1 MNLCGKNILITG
13 GAKRVGFAVA
23 ASLRAAGAAVYLHV
37 NASAPPDGYP
47 CVHADFSISGEA
59 DHIFKR
65 LPQIDVLINNAS
77 MYQLN
82 RLDSA
87 DLALDRKH
95 FEVNFFAPLALMKAF
110 AAQSGLTEG
119 VIINFLDQEV
129 FAPTPAGGAYALSRR
144 ALRDA
149 TLEMAR
155 LLGPK
160 NIRVNGIAPGPVLP
174 PVGLE
179 ESRMDKT
186 LPTVPLGRKVELADI
201 ADTVKFIIANDSLT
215 GAVIPVDCGQHC
227 FRG

>member
-13 GAKRVGFAVA
+13 GAKRIGFAVA
-23 ASLRAAGAAVYLHV
+23 ASLREAGATVWLHV
-37 NASAPPDGYP
+37 NQSTPPAGYP
-47 CVHADFSISGEA
+47 CVRADFAVAGEA
-59 DHIFKR
+59 AR
-65 LPQIDVLINNAS
+65 VLAQLPQIDVLINNAS

-87 DLALDRKH
+87 DLELDRKH

-110 AAQSGLTEG
+110 AAQNGLAAG

-129 FAPTPAGGAYALSRR
+129 LAPVPAGGAYALSRR

-155 LLGPK
+155 LLGPQ

-174 PVGLE
+174 PEGLE
-179 ESRMDKT
+179 GSCMAKT
-186 LPTVPLGRKVELADI
+186 LPTVPLGRKVELADV
-201 ADTVKFIIANDSLT
+201 ADTVKFIIANDSLS
-215 GAVIPVDCGQHC
+215 GAIIPVDCGQHC

>member
-13 GAKRVGFAVA
+13 GARRVGFAVA
-23 ASLRAAGAAVYLHV
+23 ASLRGAGAAVYLHV
-37 NASAPPDGYP
+37 NKSTPPEGYP
-47 CVHADFSISGEA
+47 AVRADFAVPGEA
-59 DHIFKR
+59 DR
-65 LPQIDVLINNAS
+65 LLAQLPRIDVLINNAS

-87 DLALDRKH
+87 DLELDRQH

-110 AAQSGLTEG
+110 AAQAGLTDG
-119 VIINFLDQEV
+119 VIINFLDQEI

-155 LLGPK
+155 LLGPR

-174 PVGLE
+174 PAGLE
-179 ESRMDKT
+179 ESRMAKT
-186 LPTVPLGRKVELADI
+186 LPTVPLGRKVELEDI
-201 ADTVKFIIANDSLT
+201 AGTVKFIIANDSLT
-215 GAVIPVDCGQHC
+215 GVIIPVDCGQHC
-227 FRG
+227 FRT